1 MPNGL
6 NVKND
11 YEKRRLNRRIK
22 AGQRPPT
29 YRIIPDTNIWYLL
42 GRDNDVFEK
51 VKDKTICPNYVNITE
66 LSNTGNLVKRRFYKK
81 CHS

>member
-1 MPNGL
+1 MGL
-6 NVKND
+6 NKNAQWAKRKKRLRK
-11 YEKRRLNRRIK
+11 KRRLNRRIK

-51 VKDKTICPNYVNITE
+51 VKVY
-66 LSNTGNLVKRRFYKK
+66 
-81 CHS
+81 